1 MYPCESFAKKGPQPL
16 TFCAVCGVLASG
28 KQCASRVP
36 PPGCDPEGKDT
47 KITQGNGERNG
58 RETGR
63 QGTRQQTSGERTLE
77 PQHAEKSARRRR
89 HSWPDCWPAQNRPA
103 VAIME
108 PESAPPLKAIV
119 HAGTFGDSWRS
130 CTARHPEVFQEQHPA
145 PPQVDPAHTLE
156 ATGAIPIWTRMKR
169 RHGARPSPRT
179 LPAATQNSDW
189 SCIVR
194 WWLLGIDRKLIS
206 VSLRMTRRWTP
217 GF

>member
-47 KITQGNGERNG
+47 KITQGNGKRNG

-63 QGTRQQTSGERTLE
+63 RDTRQQTSGERTLE
-77 PQHAEKSARRRR
+77 PQHAEKSARMRR

-119 HAGTFGDSWRS
+119 HAGRS
-130 CTARHPEVFQEQHPA
+130 ATAGAAAQRAHPEVFQEQHPA
-145 PPQVDPAHTLE
+145 PPQEDPAHTLE
-156 ATGAIPIWTRMKR
+156 ATGAIPIWTRMQR

-194 WWLLGIDRKLIS
+194 WWLLGIDEKS
-206 VSLRMTRRWTP
+206 FQSLCE
-217 GF
+217 

>member
-130 CTARHPEVFQEQHPA
+130 CTARPPRGVRRAA
-145 PPQVDPAHTLE
+145 PSAAAGGPGAHTGSDRCHPDLDAHATPPRRSALPTHLARGHAEQRLE
-156 ATGAIPIWTRMKR
+156 LHREVVA
-169 RHGARPSPRT
+169 
-179 LPAATQNSDW
+179 
-189 SCIVR
+189 
-194 WWLLGIDRKLIS
+194 LGD
-206 VSLRMTRRWTP
+206 
-217 GF
+217 